1 MFVIIGIVLVLV
13 AVLGGFALEGGP
25 FLVLIQYSE
34 FLIIVGASVGALLI
48 STPGKLLGKIIK
60 KLVGVF
66 KGAKVSQTLY
76 LDLLKLMHELFQV
89 AQKDGVIGLEQHVEN
104 PDKSKIFS
112 KYPALLADR
121 HLLHFLTDT
130 MRLVVVGGA
139 EPFDL
144 ESLMDADIETHHQE
158 GSKPGMIMQKIGD
171 SMPGLGIVA
180 AVLGIVITMQAI
192 NGPPQEIGHKVA
204 AALVGTFLG
213 ILLSYGFVQPLAT
226 NLDISAEEE
235 TRMFETV
242 KAGVV
247 AFAKGMQPLIAV
259 EFARRTIFQDYLVLI
274 QYSEFLI
281 IVGASVGALL
291 ISTPGKLL
299 GKIIKKLVGVFKG
312 AKVSQTLYL
321 DLLKL
326 MHELF
331 QVAQKDGVIGLEQHV
346 ENPDKSKIFSKYPAL
361 LADRHLLHFLTDT
374 MRLVVVGGAEPF
386 DLESL
391 MDADI
396 ETHHQE
402 GSKPGMIMQKIGDS
416 MPGLGIVAAV
426 LGIVITMQ
434 AINGP
439 PQEIGHKVAAALVG
453 TFLGILLSYG
463 FVQPLATNLDISA
476 EEETRMFETVKAG
489 VVAFAKGMQPL
500 IAVEFARRTI
510 FQDYRPSF
518 KEMETALKG
527 KP

>member
-158 GSKPGMIMQKIGD
+158 GSKPGMII
-171 SMPGLGIVA
+171 
-180 AVLGIVITMQAI
+180 
-192 NGPPQEIGHKVA
+192 
-204 AALVGTFLG
+204 
-213 ILLSYGFVQPLAT
+213 
-226 NLDISAEEE
+226 
-235 TRMFETV
+235 
-242 KAGVV
+242 
-247 AFAKGMQPLIAV
+247 
-259 EFARRTIFQDYLVLI
+259 
-274 QYSEFLI
+274 
-281 IVGASVGALL
+281 
-291 ISTPGKLL
+291 
-299 GKIIKKLVGVFKG
+299 
-312 AKVSQTLYL
+312 
-321 DLLKL
+321 
-326 MHELF
+326 
-331 QVAQKDGVIGLEQHV
+331 
-346 ENPDKSKIFSKYPAL
+346 
-361 LADRHLLHFLTDT
+361 
-374 MRLVVVGGAEPF
+374 
-386 DLESL
+386 
-391 MDADI
+391 
-396 ETHHQE
+396 
-402 GSKPGMIMQKIGDS
+402 QKIGDS

>member
-25 FLVLIQYSE
+25 FLVLMQYSE
-34 FLIIVGASVGALLI
+34 FLIIIGASVGALLI
-48 STPGKLLGKIIK
+48 STPGKLLGKILK
-60 KLVGVF
+60 KLIGVF
-66 KGAKVSQTLY
+66 KGVKVSKAVY
-76 LDLLKLMHELFQV
+76 LDLLKLMYELFQV
-89 AQKDGVIGLEQHVEN
+89 AQKEGVIGLEQHVEN
-104 PDKSKIFS
+104 PDKSKIFA
-112 KYPALLADR
+112 KYPTLLEDK

-235 TRMFETV
+235 ARMFE
-242 KAGVV
+242 A
-247 AFAKGMQPLIAV
+247 
-259 EFARRTIFQDYLVLI
+259 
-274 QYSEFLI
+274 
-281 IVGASVGALL
+281 
-291 ISTPGKLL
+291 
-299 GKIIKKLVGVFKG
+299 
-312 AKVSQTLYL
+312 
-321 DLLKL
+321 
-326 MHELF
+326 
-331 QVAQKDGVIGLEQHV
+331 
-346 ENPDKSKIFSKYPAL
+346 
-361 LADRHLLHFLTDT
+361 
-374 MRLVVVGGAEPF
+374 
-386 DLESL
+386 
-391 MDADI
+391 
-396 ETHHQE
+396 
-402 GSKPGMIMQKIGDS
+402 
-416 MPGLGIVAAV
+416 
-426 LGIVITMQ
+426 
-434 AINGP
+434 
-439 PQEIGHKVAAALVG
+439 
-453 TFLGILLSYG
+453 
-463 FVQPLATNLDISA
+463 
-476 EEETRMFETVKAG
+476 VKAG

-518 KEMETALKG
+518 KEMETVLKG
-527 KP
+527 KS

>member
-48 STPGKLLGKIIK
+48 STPGKLLGKIVK

-89 AQKDGVIGLEQHVEN
+89 AQKEGVIGLEQHVEN

-158 GSKPGMIMQKIGD
+158 GAKPGMIMQKIGD

-235 TRMFETV
+235 
-242 KAGVV
+242 A
-247 AFAKGMQPLIAV
+247 
-259 EFARRTIFQDYLVLI
+259 
-274 QYSEFLI
+274 
-281 IVGASVGALL
+281 
-291 ISTPGKLL
+291 
-299 GKIIKKLVGVFKG
+299 
-312 AKVSQTLYL
+312 
-321 DLLKL
+321 
-326 MHELF
+326 
-331 QVAQKDGVIGLEQHV
+331 
-346 ENPDKSKIFSKYPAL
+346 
-361 LADRHLLHFLTDT
+361 
-374 MRLVVVGGAEPF
+374 
-386 DLESL
+386 
-391 MDADI
+391 
-396 ETHHQE
+396 
-402 GSKPGMIMQKIGDS
+402 
-416 MPGLGIVAAV
+416 
-426 LGIVITMQ
+426 
-434 AINGP
+434 
-439 PQEIGHKVAAALVG
+439 
-453 TFLGILLSYG
+453 
-463 FVQPLATNLDISA
+463 
-476 EEETRMFETVKAG
+476 RMFETVKAG

-518 KEMETALKG
+518 KEMEATLKG
-527 KP
+527 KS